1 MKTLIKNV
9 RIVDGG
15 EIQSGHILVE
25 NRRISAILPL
35 GAEIDEGIVY
45 DFSGLYASAGFID
58 THTHG
63 GGGHDFMDRE
73 LVVPTSH
80 ILGYLLFSA
89 VQKERRW

>member
-58 THTHG
+58 TYTHENG
-63 GGGHDFMDRE
+63 TQGVSTRCCPRISLTIRV
-73 LVVPTSH
+73 LVAP
-80 ILGYLLFSA
+80 
-89 VQKERRW
+89 